1 MSLRQAHLKDTKA
14 PLMTGENP
22 ATHIFQK
29 FHVISSSIWKSFG
42 FKTQQQLNV
51 YSILALNYF
60 GLISSLKGSN
70 WPIFIFTNVEVHCTK
85 FRVM

>member
-42 FKTQQQLNV
+42 FKTQQLLKR
-51 YSILALNYF
+51 SILPELN
-60 GLISSLKGSN
+60 GPDIILKDTFSN
-70 WPIFIFTNVEVHCTK
+70 LYDARIGFN
-85 FRVM
+85 